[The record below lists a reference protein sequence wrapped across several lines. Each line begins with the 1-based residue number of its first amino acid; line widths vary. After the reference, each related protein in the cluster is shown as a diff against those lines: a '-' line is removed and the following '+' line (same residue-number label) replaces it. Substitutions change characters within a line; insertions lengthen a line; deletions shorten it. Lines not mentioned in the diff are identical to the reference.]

1 MTLMN
6 RIGKVK
12 NNSAKRFTL
21 SEIVLLTVAF
31 SMLTA
36 AATFSL
42 DTDIMANAAKPQKV
56 IEYSNGYPS
65 GEHYNL
71 NIHGKDPNT
80 YNCDPTPGGKSV
92 FIDEEGES
100 TIKYI
105 SNKKSSVTELVAKDP
120 CATVFDGD
128 PVEVQIPK
136 EDEGY
141 YVFGRVPGNHQNTDG
156 ESSLIMVPDPNIEAC
171 NDTEEGNPDF
181 GDLTSCPDD
190 PLNEDL
196 LALGLI
202 TSNGVFDLVNQE
214 FVQVDNSG
222 DKKGKGQ
229 GKSKAVDITGLF
241 LWTGDVCDD
250 SFDTNLDGVITVDD
264 IPDLDGDGAPD
275 DLNGDGF
282 LNELD
287 LAIYLETN
295 CTHFD
300 SKWVFSV
307 ADLVVVDNT
316 ITNDHVKLLKL
327 RFYPVSTTEFIR

>member
-1 MTLMN
+1 MN
-6 RIGKVK
+6 RISKAK
-12 NNSAKRFTL
+12 NNSSKRLTL
-21 SEIVLLTVAF
+21 SEIALFTVAF

-36 AATFSL
+36 AATLSL

-65 GEHYNL
+65 GAHYNL

-80 YNCDPTPGGKSV
+80 YNCDPTPGGNSV
-92 FIDEEGES
+92 FIDEEGKS

-120 CATVFDGD
+120 CAEAFDLD
-128 PVEVQIPK
+128 PVEVQIPT
-136 EDEGY
+136 EDQGY
-141 YVFGRVPGNHQNTDG
+141 YVFARVPGNHQNTGG
-156 ESSLIMVPDPNIEAC
+156 ESSLLMVPNPNIQAC
-171 NDTEEGNPDF
+171 NDTVEGNPDF

-196 LALGLI
+196 LALGLV
-202 TSNGVFDLVNQE
+202 TSNGVFDLIDHE
-214 FVQVDNSG
+214 FVPVDNSG
-222 DKKGKGQ
+222 NEKGKGQ

-250 SFDTNLDGVITVDD
+250 VFDTNGDGEITIDD

-275 DLNGDGF
+275 DLNGDMMVD
-282 LNELD
+282 ELD
-287 LAIYLETN
+287 LAIYLATN
-295 CTHFD
+295 CTHID

-307 ADLVVVDNT
+307 ADLVVVDHE
-316 ITNDHVKLLKL
+316 ITNDNVKLLKL
-327 RFYPVSTTEFIR
+327 RFYPVATTVLG

>member
-1 MTLMN
+1 MN
-6 RIGKVK
+6 RFGKAK
-12 NNSAKRFTL
+12 NNSSKRFTL

-36 AATFSL
+36 AATISI

-65 GEHYNL
+65 GAHYNL
-71 NIHGKDPNT
+71 NIHGKDPTT
-80 YNCDPTPGGKSV
+80 YNCDSTPGGNSV
-92 FIDEEGES
+92 FIGEQGES

-120 CATVFDGD
+120 CAEAFDGD

-136 EDEGY
+136 ENEGY
-141 YVFGRVPGNHQNTDG
+141 YVFGRVPGNHQNTGG
-156 ESSLIMVPDPNIEAC
+156 ESSLIMVPNPNIEAC

-202 TSNGVFDLVNQE
+202 TSNGVFDLVNKE

-222 DKKGKGQ
+222 NEKGKGQ

-250 SFDTNLDGVITVDD
+250 SYDTNGDGSITVDD
-264 IPDLDGDGAPD
+264 ILV
-275 DLNGDGF
+275 DLNGDGVID
-282 LNELD
+282 ELE
-287 LAIYLETN
+287 LAIYLASN

-300 SKWVFSV
+300 SKWVFNV

-316 ITNDHVKLLKL
+316 ITNDNVNLLKL
-327 RFYPVSTTEFIR
+327 RFYPVSTTEFTR

>member
-1 MTLMN
+1 MN
-6 RIGKVK
+6 RIGKAK
-12 NNSAKRFTL
+12 NNSKKRFTL

-36 AATFSL
+36 AATLSL

-65 GEHYNL
+65 GAHFNL
-71 NIHGKDPNT
+71 NIHGKDPDT
-80 YNCDPTPGGKSV
+80 YNCDSSPGGNSV

-105 SNKKSSVTELVAKDP
+105 SNKKSSVTELIAKDP
-120 CATVFDGD
+120 CAEAFDND

-141 YVFGRVPGNHQNTDG
+141 YVFGRVPSNHQYDKD
-156 ESSLIMVPDPNIEAC
+156 SSLIMVPDPNIEAC

-202 TSNGVFDLVNQE
+202 TSNGVFDLEDQE
-214 FVQVDNSG
+214 FVKIDNS
-222 DKKGKGQ
+222 DNVKGKGY
-229 GKSKAVDITGLF
+229 GKSKAIDITGLF

-250 SFDTNLDGVITVDD
+250 SYDTNGDGNITVDD
-264 IPDLDGDGAPD
+264 ILV
-275 DLNGDGF
+275 DLNGDGVID
-282 LNELD
+282 ELD

-316 ITNDHVKLLKL
+316 ITNDNVKLLKL
-327 RFYPVSTTEFIR
+327 RFYPVSTTEFTR

>member
-1 MTLMN
+1 MN
-6 RIGKVK
+6 RIGKAK
-12 NNSAKRFTL
+12 NNSSKRFTL

-36 AATFSL
+36 AATISI

-65 GEHYNL
+65 GAHYNL
-71 NIHGKDPNT
+71 NIHGKDPTT
-80 YNCDPTPGGKSV
+80 YNCDSTPGGNSV
-92 FIDEEGES
+92 FIDEQGES

-120 CATVFDGD
+120 CAEAFDND

-141 YVFGRVPGNHQNTDG
+141 YVFGRVPGNHQNTGG
-156 ESSLIMVPDPNIEAC
+156 ESSLIMVPNPNIEAC

-222 DKKGKGQ
+222 NEKGKGQ

-250 SFDTNLDGVITVDD
+250 SYDTNGDGSITVDD
-264 IPDLDGDGAPD
+264 ILV
-275 DLNGDGF
+275 DLNGDEVID
-282 LNELD
+282 ELD

-316 ITNDHVKLLKL
+316 ITNDNVKLLKL
-327 RFYPVSTTEFIR
+327 RFYPVSTTEFTR

>member
-1 MTLMN
+1 MN
-6 RIGKVK
+6 RIGKAK
-12 NNSAKRFTL
+12 NNSSKSFTL
-21 SEIVLLTVAF
+21 SEIALLTVAF

-36 AATFSL
+36 AATLSL
-42 DTDIMANAAKPQKV
+42 DTDILANAAKPQKV

-65 GEHYNL
+65 GAHYNL

-80 YNCDPTPGGKSV
+80 YICDSTPGGNSV
-92 FIDEEGES
+92 FIDEEGDS

-120 CATVFDGD
+120 CAEAFDMD
-128 PVEVQIPK
+128 PIEVQIPK

-141 YVFGRVPGNHQNTDG
+141 YVFARVPGNHQNTGG
-156 ESSLIMVPDPNIEAC
+156 ESSLVMVPNPNIEAC

-196 LALGLI
+196 LALGLV
-202 TSNGVFDLVNQE
+202 TSNGVFDVENQE
-214 FVQVDNSG
+214 FVQVDNSQNE
-222 DKKGKGQ
+222 KGKGK

-241 LWTGDVCDD
+241 LWTGYVCDD
-250 SFDTNLDGVITVDD
+250 SYDTNGDGEITIDD
-264 IPDLDGDGAPD
+264 VTDQDGDGD
-275 DLNGDGF
+275 VD
-282 LNELD
+282 ELD
-287 LAIYLETN
+287 LALYLQTN

-307 ADLVVVDNT
+307 ADLVVVDNK
-316 ITNDHVKLLKL
+316 ITNDDVKLLKL
-327 RFYPVSTTEFIR
+327 RFYPVATTEFSR

>member
-1 MTLMN
+1 MN
-6 RIGKVK
+6 RIGKAK
-12 NNSAKRFTL
+12 NNSTTRFTL

-36 AATFSL
+36 AATISI

-65 GEHYNL
+65 GAHYNL
-71 NIHGKDPNT
+71 NIHGKDPTT
-80 YNCDPTPGGKSV
+80 YNCDSTPGGNSV
-92 FIDEEGES
+92 FIDEQGES

-120 CATVFDGD
+120 CAEAFDDD

-141 YVFGRVPGNHQNTDG
+141 YVFGRVPGNHQNTGG
-156 ESSLIMVPDPNIEAC
+156 ESSLIMVPNPNIEAC

-202 TSNGVFDLVNQE
+202 TSNGVFDLVDQE
-214 FVQVDNSG
+214 FIQVDNSG
-222 DKKGKGQ
+222 NEKGKGQ
-229 GKSKAVDITGLF
+229 GKSKAIDITGLF

-250 SFDTNLDGVITVDD
+250 SYDTNGDGSITVDD
-264 IPDLDGDGAPD
+264 ILV
-275 DLNGDGF
+275 DLNGDEVID
-282 LNELD
+282 ELD

-316 ITNDHVKLLKL
+316 ITNDNVKLLKL
-327 RFYPVSTTEFIR
+327 RFYPVSTTEFTR

>member
-1 MTLMN
+1 MN
-6 RIGKVK
+6 RIGKAK
-12 NNSAKRFTL
+12 NNSTKRFTL
-21 SEIVLLTVAF
+21 SEIALLTVAF

-36 AATFSL
+36 AATISL

-65 GEHYNL
+65 GAHYNL

-80 YNCDPTPGGKSV
+80 YNCDSTPGGKSV

-141 YVFGRVPGNHQNTDG
+141 YVFGRVPGNHQNTGGD
-156 ESSLIMVPDPNIEAC
+156 SSLIMVPNPNIEAC

-202 TSNGVFDLVNQE
+202 TSNGVFDLENQE
-214 FVQVDNSG
+214 FVQIDNSG
-222 DKKGKGQ
+222 NEKGKGQ
-229 GKSKAVDITGLF
+229 GKSKAIDITGLF

-250 SFDTNLDGVITVDD
+250 SYDTNGDGSITVDD
-264 IPDLDGDGAPD
+264 VLV
-275 DLNGDGF
+275 DLNGDGVIDD
-282 LNELD
+282 LD

-316 ITNDHVKLLKL
+316 ITNDNVNLLKL
-327 RFYPVSTTEFIR
+327 RFYPVATTEFSR